1 MTVNL
6 AVYVMTYSN
15 SYRTSKSK
23 NYTAVIE
30 VTDTSLYPAIAA
42 LVLFDCYC

>member
-1 MTVNL
+1 MMVNL
-6 AVYVMTYSN
+6 AGYVMTYSN

-30 VTDTSLYPAIAA
+30 VTDPSLYPAIAV
-42 LVLFDCYC
+42 LVLFDRYC